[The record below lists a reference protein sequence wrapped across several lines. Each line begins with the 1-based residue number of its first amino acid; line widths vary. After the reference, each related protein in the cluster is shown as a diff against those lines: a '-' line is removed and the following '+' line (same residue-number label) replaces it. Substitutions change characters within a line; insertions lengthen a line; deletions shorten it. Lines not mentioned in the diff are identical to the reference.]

1 MGLINRR
8 SLVQST
14 ELQIDDKVHEDG
26 HKHVIDE
33 VEHVADEVELD
44 RIDLL

>member
-1 MGLINRR
+1 MRLINRR
-8 SLVQST
+8 PPVQST
-14 ELQIDDKVHEDG
+14 EVQINHKVYVDD